1 VNTSVLID
9 IGQLR
14 VGMYIQLDMG
24 WMNHPF
30 PVSSFRVSSEEQI
43 AALRA
48 LKLDQVRYI
57 PSKSQVMPGGA
68 LPEDAVLA
76 QERSVS
82 ASFAEDGAPLQRRLA
97 LAIQGQ
103 VLEACDQHFL
113 DASSCYRDVEQ
124 LMGTSPQEARSLVD
138 DLVHGC
144 VDDVL
149 ESAESIIR
157 LLSEEVGVRSAAHP
171 VNVMALSLLL
181 GKVLGL
187 PASALRE
194 LGSAAFLHD
203 VGKGA
208 LPLGLAQQAAHHKE
222 SQVRKYQSH
231 VGESVVSVE
240 RMGYPVAVAMAVA
253 QHHERADGSGFPLG
267 LLSEDMSMA
276 GRILSLVNHY
286 DRLCNPALGTDVLTP
301 HEALS
306 IMFAQHKGWFDPV
319 VLGAFIRMMGVYPP
333 GSIVQLANDGYAM
346 VVSVNSARPL
356 RPCVVVYDP
365 TVPKSDALIV
375 DLEGVPE
382 VSIRRSLRPS
392 QLPRDVLDYL
402 SPRQRVCY
410 FFERAVGAL
419 SPARS
424 KP

>member
-1 VNTSVLID
+1 
-9 IGQLR
+9 
-14 VGMYIQLDMG
+14 MYIQLDMG

-57 PSKSQVMPGGA
+57 PAKSQGVLGGLRSDESSQRVDRGEGVPSH
-68 LPEDAVLA
+68 LPEETPA
-76 QERSVS
+76 
-82 ASFAEDGAPLQRRLA
+82 LQRRLA
-97 LAIQGQ
+97 LEIQGQ
-103 VLEACDQHFL
+103 VLQACDRHFL
-113 DASSCYRDVEQ
+113 DATSCYQEVER
-124 LMGTSPQEARSLVD
+124 LLSSAPQKAQALVD

-149 ESAESIIR
+149 DSAESIIR

-171 VNVMALSLLL
+171 VNVMVLSLLL

-187 PASALRE
+187 SAADLRD
-194 LGSAAFLHD
+194 LGGAAFLHD
-203 VGKGA
+203 VGKGS
-208 LPLGLAQQAAHHKE
+208 LPLRLTQPAGHHSE
-222 SQVRKYQSH
+222 SQVRQYQSH
-231 VGESVVSVE
+231 VGESVASVE
-240 RMGYPVAVAMAVA
+240 RMGFPVSVSMAVA

-267 LLSEDMSMA
+267 LLSDDMSMA

-286 DRLCNPALGTDVLTP
+286 DRLCNPALGTEVLTP

-306 IMFAQHKGWFDPV
+306 IMFAQHKKWFDPV
-319 VLGAFIRMMGVYPP
+319 ALGAFIRMMGVYPP
-333 GSIVQLANDGYAM
+333 GSVVQLANDGYAM

-356 RPCVVVYDP
+356 RPCIVVYDP
-365 TVPKSDALIV
+365 EVPKSDALIV
-375 DLEGVPE
+375 DLEATPE
-382 VSIRRSLRPS
+382 ISIRRSLRPS

-419 SPARS
+419 ASAGGRP
-424 KP
+424 